1 MSSTLKR
8 QSRRILCDKPGPITS
23 PECPG
28 TTVPRGVKFGRKTK
42 LTPQQMGH
50 ARKLIYDGQ
59 RCEDVAALL
68 SVDRPTLLPGPC
80 PLAILNRSN
89 YQTQQTDTQRR
100 F

>member
-1 MSSTLKR
+1 
-8 QSRRILCDKPGPITS
+8 
-23 PECPG
+23 
-28 TTVPRGVKFGRKTK
+28 
-42 LTPQQMGH
+42 MGH